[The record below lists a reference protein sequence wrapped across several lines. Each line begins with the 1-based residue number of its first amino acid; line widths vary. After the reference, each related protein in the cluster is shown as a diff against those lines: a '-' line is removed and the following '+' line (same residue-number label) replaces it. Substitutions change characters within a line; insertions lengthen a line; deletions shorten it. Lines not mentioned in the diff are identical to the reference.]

1 MPKCF
6 LICPIGEEGTETRRI
21 SDIVLNYIV
30 SPVCKEYGYEVIRS
44 DTEFTVNS
52 INDDI
57 FSHLDND
64 ELAIADLTGHNP
76 NVFYEAGYRKA
87 KGLPLIHIAKEG
99 TVLPF
104 DIKAIRTYFYGIEA
118 DKVEKAKEALR
129 KVIEGISNNGEI
141 PDMMSNNKDVHDVN
155 KSEKHQDTFMTKECR
170 IFFSSLY
177 KIYSEKRKN
186 GVERSKAIIFPNSRI
201 LSDNLGVPFD
211 DVECCSRELH
221 NLGFLKCFYAD
232 NIVLTSI
239 LTNTGIKY
247 GEDNF
252 YEPTYMQ
259 LLQNIVELYEK
270 QKKPVPSNNLQDF
283 NYKDM
288 SILLSEGYIVQTS
301 KYLNGVLMLK
311 PTSKGIAKLAKE
323 Q

>member
-6 LICPIGEEGTETRRI
+6 LICPIGEEKTETRRI

-64 ELAIADLTGHNP
+64 ELAIADLTEHNP

-129 KVIEGISNNGEI
+129 KVIENVMDDS
-141 PDMMSNNKDVHDVN
+141 V
-155 KSEKHQDTFMTKECR
+155 KE
-170 IFFSSLY
+170 STPESV
-177 KIYSEKRKN
+177 S
-186 GVERSKAIIFPNSRI
+186 VE
-201 LSDNLGVPFD
+201 
-211 DVECCSRELH
+211 
-221 NLGFLKCFYAD
+221 
-232 NIVLTSI
+232 
-239 LTNTGIKY
+239 LTN
-247 GEDNF
+247 
-252 YEPTYMQ
+252 
-259 LLQNIVELYEK
+259 LYEA
-270 QKKPVPSNNLQDF
+270 PLETDW
-283 NYKDM
+283 
-288 SILLSEGYIVQTS
+288 GYIVKINIYNSSPSSIFIKDIAIKKSSATFSFIKEKIKLLSTVTKRNNVVIDERKLMSQPIPFKVAPNDFAS
-301 KYLNGVLMLK
+301 GYFGLSNINKDIALNEGDTVSVMVRVNDSTVEK
-311 PTSKGIAKLAKE
+311 EIKIGIIENCIDLNF
-323 Q
+323 